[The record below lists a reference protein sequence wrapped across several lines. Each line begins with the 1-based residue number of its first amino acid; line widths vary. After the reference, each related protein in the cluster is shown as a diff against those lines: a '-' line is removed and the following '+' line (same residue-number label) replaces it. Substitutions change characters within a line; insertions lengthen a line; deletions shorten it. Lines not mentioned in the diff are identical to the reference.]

1 MQKIRGSTQIRPGTV
16 PYSVVDSSFATTLM
30 GKKAIA
36 DFVQLNNV
44 SATAGD
50 SFVVIQPTDLGG
62 TTFGDSPITTT
73 GNVGNAAPNAADLG
87 FIATTE
93 GGAKLAKSRCVIR
106 DGVTQEPLFDGEYE
120 IYGYLTI
127 DTVNSEIYVDLYSFD
142 GVTETQAQIPAG
154 VTIVDLQ
161 LMRRFT
167 LDTVGEDF
175 GANEKWALGMIDATT
190 ALNLAQVAKD
200 LYGPGYT
207 LDADGLANL
216 SIAVNVKLGN
226 AADAVGLDA
235 NGDLVPFTGTN
246 FLDTANTVVE
256 GLDNL
261 DVALQAHMTDALD
274 AHDATAISF
283 VSGTTG
289 LAADNVQVAIENL
302 KTYVDVQ
309 AVAAVNQANQNL
321 ADHIAAAYQDADAH
335 SAAQIEVAAYVASG
349 IHALSAADS
358 LQTNL
363 EDMVDRTYG
372 AYTLIETHFV
382 EPNAHMAESIDIV
395 TSGTA
400 LDAHY
405 PALVASGTVTL
416 QDFVVYQEQHLHDVV
431 DTLDTA
437 LSADIATLTTNLGTL
452 DNRIEELLGV
462 VDGATDLDL
471 STTNYMSAETD
482 VTGALVA
489 FDAAVFAAFGAVNGS
504 VASEIARLEELLGV
518 GASAT
523 DMALAGTYIGAST
536 TVDAAL
542 EALDAAVVADVAA
555 LAAHLADATDAHDA
569 SAISFVSGTTGINA
583 ANVQVAFENVAN
595 RLNRLETEVVE
606 QEEITVTSAGSGQTF
621 TLAYDIK
628 PGTKVLLI
636 WNTTITKEYTYTGA
650 DLTINESLDSG
661 DEVQVWYKRVV
672 ADIT

>member
-16 PYSVVDSSFATTLM
+16 PFSVVDSNFATTLM

-44 SATAGD
+44 SATAGN
-50 SFVVIQPTDLGG
+50 SFVAIQPTDLGG

-93 GGAKLAKSRCVIR
+93 GGAKLGKSRSVIR

-127 DTVNSEIYVDLYSFD
+127 DTVNEEIYVDLYFFD

-190 ALNLAQVAKD
+190 ALNLTQVAKD
-200 LYGPGYT
+200 LYGAGYT

-261 DVALQAHMTDALD
+261 DVALQAHISDALD

-289 LAADNVQVAIENL
+289 LAADNVQTAIEGL
-302 KTYVDVQ
+302 KTLSD
-309 AVAAVNQANQNL
+309 ANVAAISQANQDL
-321 ADHIAAAYQDADAH
+321 VDHIAATYTDADAH
-335 SAAQIEVAAYVASG
+335 SAGQIEVAGYVASG
-349 IHALSAADS
+349 IHALSAGDS

-405 PALVASGTVTL
+405 PTLVGSGTVTL
-416 QDFVVYQEQHLHDVV
+416 QDFIVYQEQHLHDVV
-431 DTLDTA
+431 DALDATVTA
-437 LSADIATLTTNLGTL
+437 SISATNAALATL
-452 DNRIEELLGV
+452 DNRMEDLLGV

-471 STTNYMSAETD
+471 SATNYMSAETD

-489 FDAAVFAAFGAVNGS
+489 FDAAVFSAFGTLNGS
-504 VASEIARLEELLGV
+504 VASEIARIEELLGV
-518 GASAT
+518 TAGAT
-523 DMALAGTYIGAST
+523 DMALAGTYIGATT

-555 LAAHLADATDAHDA
+555 LAAHLADAVDAHDA

-583 ANVQVAFENVAN
+583 DNVQVAFENVAN

-628 PGTKVLLI
+628 PGTKVLVI
-636 WNTTITKEYTYTGA
+636 WNTTITKEYTFTG
-650 DLTINESLDSG
+650 DELTINESLEIG
-661 DEVQVWYKRVV
+661 DEVTVWYKRVV